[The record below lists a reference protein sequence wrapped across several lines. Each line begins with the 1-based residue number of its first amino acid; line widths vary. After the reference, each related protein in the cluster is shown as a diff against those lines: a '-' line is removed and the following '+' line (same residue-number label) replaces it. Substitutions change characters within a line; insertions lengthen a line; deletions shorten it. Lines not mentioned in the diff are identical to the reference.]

1 MGELN
6 DAPAR
11 PVLELL
17 DRDGQ
22 VRQVHRIPAWP
33 FSVGRALANDL
44 PLSDPYLAARHL
56 RFAADAHGLVLQVL
70 DTANGVQ
77 LGARRLRAGEQLRL
91 DDSGTPIEL
100 SAGRTRLRLRLPS
113 QQLADERP
121 IAATATRLQ
130 RYGTTLGAAAVVL
143 GGLAFNTWLESDPDT
158 FARAIG
164 ATLMAVVVAAAV
176 WCGLWALLS
185 KTFTHQSHF
194 GWHLKVL
201 MGAGVA
207 WLAVAVLPEGVAFA
221 LSWPWVSDFA
231 FVPAY
236 AVAAAALYFHLL
248 AVEPARPRLM
258 RGVAVVAWASA
269 VALSLWSNHQR
280 GGRLGAEL
288 YMSHLF
294 PPALRLARP
303 VPVERFVDGLAPLQA
318 VLERKAKEAPHADGG
333 NGGEGED
340 DVDE

>member
-1 MGELN
+1 MGEVN

-22 VRQVHRIPAWP
+22 VRQVHRIAAWP
-33 FSVGRALANDL
+33 YTVGRALANDL
-44 PLSDPYLAARHL
+44 PLSDPHLAAHHL
-56 RFAADAHGLVLQVL
+56 RFAADADGLHLEVLE
-70 DTANGVQ
+70 TANGVL
-77 LGARRLRAGEQLRL
+77 LGARRLRAGERLRL
-91 DDSGTPIEL
+91 DDGGAPIEI
-100 SAGRTRLRLRLPS
+100 SAGRTRLRLRLPA
-113 QQLADERP
+113 QPLAAERP
-121 IAATATRLQ
+121 MAATATRLQ
-130 RYGTTLGAAAVVL
+130 RFGPILGAAAVVF

-158 FARAIG
+158 FVRALA
-164 ATLMAVVVAAAV
+164 ATLMAAVVAIAV

-185 KTFTHQSHF
+185 KTFTRQGHF
-194 GWHLKVL
+194 GWHLKVVL
-201 MGAGVA
+201 VAGVA
-207 WLAVAVLPEGVAFA
+207 WLALAVLPELIAFA

-258 RGVAVVAWASA
+258 RGVAVVAWASTVA
-269 VALSLWSNHQR
+269 VSLWSNHQR

-294 PPALRLARP
+294 PPALRLAAP
-303 VPVERFVDGLAPLQA
+303 VPVDRFVDGLAPLQA
-318 VLERKAKEAPHADGG
+318 VLDRKAKEAPHEDGG
-333 NGGEGED
+333 NGD
-340 DVDE
+340 MDVDE